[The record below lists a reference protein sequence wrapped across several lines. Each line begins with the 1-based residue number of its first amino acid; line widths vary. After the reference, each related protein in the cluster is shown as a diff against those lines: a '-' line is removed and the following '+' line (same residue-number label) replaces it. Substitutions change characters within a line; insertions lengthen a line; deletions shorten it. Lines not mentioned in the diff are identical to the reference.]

1 MDHCSFWLSAF
12 PHQSLSDDH
21 GKTRS
26 NSQEDPDVGTESQSL
41 NNKPRKR
48 SHSSTGRYTVKE

>member
-12 PHQSLSDDH
+12 PHQSLSDVH

-41 NNKPRKR
+41 SNKPRI
-48 SHSSTGRYTVKE
+48 EEPF